1 MPLLVSPRTDPSVPY
16 SGTRLLPWVF
26 DGKTLIWPGVKD
38 PGLGEVVVGYFQDP
52 FPRRSVLLASAP
64 ERTPPQADDME
75 PEGSE
80 CLDVGR
86 HRVVGEV
93 AGDDLL
99 QPVPLF
105 RDRLVQSPPHLLLDL
120 LELCRHAVAAGFPVD
135 PEVAPSRG
143 AAEEGET
150 QESEGFRLAEA
161 APLAVAR
168 RISSELDQPG
178 LLRVERQCE
187 LLKPVAPHIEEPT
200 GVGLVLEADDDIIR
214 VAHND
219 HVTGGLPLSPAVGP
233 EVESVVK
240 VDIGK

>member
-1 MPLLVSPRTDPSVPY
+1 MPLLASPRTDPSVPN
-16 SGTRLLPWVF
+16 SGTRLLPRVF
-26 DGKTLIWPGVKD
+26 DGEALVWPGMKD
-38 PGLGEVVVGYFQDP
+38 PGLGEKLVGYFQDP
-52 FPRRSVLLASAP
+52 LPRRSVLLAAAP

-105 RDRLVQSPPHLLLDL
+105 RDRLVQSSPHLLLDL
-120 LELCRHAVAAGFPVD
+120 LELFRHAVAAGFPVD

-143 AAEEGET
+143 AADEGET
-150 QESEGFRLAEA
+150 QESEGLRLAEA

-168 RISSELDQPG
+168 RIATELDQPG
-178 LLRVERQCE
+178 LLRVERQRE
-187 LLKPVAPHIEEPT
+187 LLKPLPHHFEEPMRI
-200 GVGLVLEADDDIIR
+200 GLALEPDHQIIR
-214 VAHND
+214 ITRDD
-219 HVTGGLPLSPAVGP
+219 HGAGGLPPSPAGDP
-233 EVESVVK
+233 QRSK
-240 VDIGK
+240 

>member
-1 MPLLVSPRTDPSVPY
+1 MPLLASPRTDPSVPH
-16 SGTRLLPWVF
+16 SGTRLLPRVF
-26 DGKTLIWPGVKD
+26 DGEALVWPGVKD
-38 PGLGEVVVGYFQDP
+38 PGLGERLVGYFQDP
-52 FPRRSVLLASAP
+52 LPRRSVLLTAAP

-120 LELCRHAVAAGFPVD
+120 LELCRHAVAAGFPMD

-143 AAEEGET
+143 AADEGET

-161 APLAVAR
+161 APLAVAGR
-168 RISSELDQPG
+168 LTAQLHRPG
-178 LLRVERQCE
+178 PLRMARAREF
-187 LLKPVAPHIEEPT
+187 LKPVTHHVEEPT
-200 GVGLVLEADDDIIR
+200 GVGLVLKADDDIIR
-214 VAHND
+214 VSHND
-219 HVTGGLPLSPAVGP
+219 HVAGGLSLSPAFSP
-233 EVESVVK
+233 EVERVVK
-240 VDIGK
+240 IDIGK